1 MRAHQPQLHLNPRWR
16 QNDPYG
22 AQERAILSQHA
33 HAKAR
38 RILSR
43 WPGYTPTPLRNLP
56 GLAQRAA
63 IARLDYKDE
72 AERFAAA
79 GLGSFKALG
88 APYALYVSLVARLRP
103 RIGQTASLENL
114 LQGRYADLT
123 QALVA
128 VCATDG
134 NHGRALAWAARQLH
148 CRCVIYVHPAVSA
161 ARREAIARQGAEVRE
176 APGTYDDAVAACAE
190 AARRERWLE
199 ISDTA
204 YPGYWTTPRR
214 IMQGYTVLV
223 EETLA
228 ALADADIPTHVFVQC
243 GVGGLAAALAGH
255 LWERLGARRPRLIVV
270 EPATA
275 ACLLASARQGRA
287 VKVGGALATVMAGLA
302 CGQPSTLAWRLL
314 ERGATA
320 FMTVS
325 DESAIV
331 ALQQLARG
339 SAGDPPVV
347 GGESGVAGGAG
358 LLTVAADAAIRDA
371 LALDERSR
379 VLVIGSEGA
388 SDRELYQR
396 YLHAT
401 ADNVPSPTPD

>member
-1 MRAHQPQLHLNPRWR
+1 MSERKPHCFLNPRWS
-16 QNDPYG
+16 QPDAYG
-22 AQERAILSQHA
+22 TGERAVLSLRA
-33 HAKAR
+33 HAEAH

-43 WPGYTPTPLRNLP
+43 WPGYAPTPLLTLP
-56 GLAQRAA
+56 GLARRAA
-63 IARLDYKDE
+63 VARLDYKDE
-72 AERFAAA
+72 GARFAAA

-88 APYALYVSLVARLRP
+88 APYALYWRLGAWLRP
-103 RIGQTASLENL
+103 RIGRTVSLEDL

-123 QALVA
+123 ETLTAA
-128 VCATDG
+128 CATDG

-176 APGTYDDAVAACAE
+176 APGTYDDAVTACAE
-190 AARRERWLE
+190 AVARERWIE
-199 ISDTA
+199 VSDTA
-204 YPGYWTTPRR
+204 CPGYLETPRR

-228 ALADADIPTHVFVQC
+228 ALSGAEIPTHVFAQC

-275 ACLLASARQGRA
+275 ACLFESARAGRV
-287 VKVGGALATVMAGLA
+287 VKVNGALDTLMAGLA

-320 FMTVS
+320 FLTIA
-325 DESAIV
+325 DELAIAALRRLGRSAD
-331 ALQQLARG
+331 
-339 SAGDPPVV
+339 GDPPVV
-347 GGESGVAGGAG
+347 GGESGVAGLAG
-358 LLTVAADAAIRDA
+358 FLAAAADAAIRRD
-371 LALDERSR
+371 LELDQHSR

-388 SDRELYQR
+388 SDRELYRR
-396 YLHAT
+396 YL
-401 ADNVPSPTPD
+401 SG

>member
-1 MRAHQPQLHLNPRWR
+1 MSERKPHCFLNPRWS
-16 QNDPYG
+16 QQDAYG
-22 AQERAILSQHA
+22 TGERAVLSLRA
-33 HAKAR
+33 HAEAH

-43 WPGYTPTPLRNLP
+43 WPGYAPTPLLTLP
-56 GLAQRAA
+56 GLARRAVV
-63 IARLDYKDE
+63 ARLDYKDE
-72 AERFAAA
+72 GARFAAA

-88 APYALYVSLVARLRP
+88 APYALYWLLGAWLRP
-103 RIGQTASLENL
+103 RIGRTASLEDL
-114 LQGRYADLT
+114 LRGRYADLT
-123 QALVA
+123 ETLTAA
-128 VCATDG
+128 CATDG

-176 APGTYDDAVAACAE
+176 APGTYDDAVTACAR
-190 AARRERWLE
+190 AVARERWIE
-199 ISDTA
+199 VSDTA
-204 YPGYWTTPRR
+204 YPGYLETPRR

-228 ALADADIPTHVFVQC
+228 ALSDAEIPTHVFAQC

-275 ACLLASARQGRA
+275 ACLFESARAGRA
-287 VKVGGALATVMAGLA
+287 VKVNGALDTLMAGLA

-320 FMTVS
+320 FLTIA
-325 DESAIV
+325 DELAIAALRRLGRSAD
-331 ALQQLARG
+331 
-339 SAGDPPVV
+339 GDPPVV
-347 GGESGVAGGAG
+347 GGESGVAGLAG
-358 LLTVAADAAIRDA
+358 FLAAAADAAIRRD
-371 LALDERSR
+371 LELDQHSR

-396 YLHAT
+396 YLS
-401 ADNVPSPTPD
+401 D